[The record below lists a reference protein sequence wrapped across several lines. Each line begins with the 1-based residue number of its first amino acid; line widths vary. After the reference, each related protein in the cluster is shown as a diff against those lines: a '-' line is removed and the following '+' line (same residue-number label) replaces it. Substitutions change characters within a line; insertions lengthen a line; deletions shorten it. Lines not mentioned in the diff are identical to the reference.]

1 VYSFDSR
8 APWGGVIKDDDA
20 SALSWSKD
28 IYGGDDFETL
38 PN

>member
-1 VYSFDSR
+1 MMMLPPF
-8 APWGGVIKDDDA
+8 PWT
-20 SALSWSKD
+20 KD

>member
-1 VYSFDSR
+1 
-8 APWGGVIKDDDA
+8 VIKDDDA
-20 SALSWSKD
+20 SALSLDED